1 VSLDRQAPVS
11 SLGEDGVVALLRD
24 RFVVS
29 PGAVGIGD
37 DAAVF
42 ASPGDHLV
50 MTTDT
55 LMEGVD
61 FALDYFSGM
70 DLGWKAVAVNVSD
83 LAAMGA
89 EPSHAVAT
97 LCLPPRTSVG
107 WVTDLIE
114 GLAAAADRWGVEL
127 VGGDLSS
134 AEQVSL
140 GLTLV
145 GHTDAAVLR
154 SGAGVGDAI
163 AVSGALGGSAGGL
176 HQLRRDPSATGP
188 LVERH
193 RRPHPRLELSRAL
206 REVPVGAMIDVSDGL
221 LVDLGRL
228 LAASGRGCEVDP
240 DLVPVDPALHGLG
253 DLDPMQ
259 AALFGGED
267 FELVFTLAGEE
278 MQKVIA
284 VGETIGVAV
293 TRIGTVTHGGC
304 LLGGTTFDQLEG
316 KRWDHLQSP

>member
-1 VSLDRQAPVS
+1 VS
-11 SLGEDGVVALLRD
+11 SLGEDGVVALLRE
-24 RFVVS
+24 RFVAS
-29 PGAVGIGD
+29 PGTVGVGD

-42 ASPGDHLV
+42 ASPGEQLA

-55 LMEGVD
+55 LVEGVD
-61 FALDYFSGM
+61 FALDYFPGT

-97 LCLPPRTSVG
+97 LCLPATTSVG
-107 WVTDLIE
+107 LVTDVID
-114 GLAAAADRWGVEL
+114 GIAAAADRWGLEL

-134 AEQVSL
+134 AEQLSI

-145 GHTDAAVLR
+145 GHTGAPVLR
-154 SGAGVGDAI
+154 SGARMGDAI
-163 AVSGALGGSAGGL
+163 AVSGTLGGSAGGL
-176 HQLRRDPSATGP
+176 HLLRRDPAATGA

-193 RRPHPRLELSRAL
+193 RRPQPRLELSRLL
-206 REVPVGAMIDVSDGL
+206 RELPITAMIDVSDGL
-221 LVDLGRL
+221 IIDLGRL
-228 LAASGRGCEVDP
+228 LAASQMGCEVDP
-240 DLVPVDPALHGLG
+240 DLVPVDPALHAVG
-253 DLDPMQ
+253 DLDALQ

-267 FELVFTLAGEE
+267 FELVFTVAADGMQQAIAAGET
-278 MQKVIA
+278 M
-284 VGETIGVAV
+284 GVAV
-293 TRIGTVTHGGC
+293 TRIGTVTQGGC